1 VQKEQSTQFQFTP
14 QLMFVLAMV
23 GMALA
28 IPMVC
33 VVLAYKAYSTP
44 KRADLPP
51 EALAPLQKSLED
63 VAAKELALPPQL
75 LSETSILEV
84 SARSNEAGMA
94 SIQHAA
100 SELGGFVLPK
110 TEPDKVLVQIS
121 SERSDAFAKSL
132 KGEIVEPM
140 SKSTTRGDTAL
151 IEVHIVVI
159 PPTP

>member
-1 VQKEQSTQFQFTP
+1 
-14 QLMFVLAMV
+14 MFVLAMV

-51 EALAPLQKSLED
+51 EALAPLQKALED
-63 VAAKELALPPQL
+63 VAAKELTQPPQL
-75 LSETSILEV
+75 SSVASILEV
-84 SARSNEAGMA
+84 SASSNEAGMTL
-94 SIQHAA
+94 IQRAA
-100 SELGGFVLPK
+100 SDLGGFVLPK
-110 TEPDKVLVQIS
+110 AEPDKVLVQIS

-140 SKSTTRGDTAL
+140 SKLATGGDTTL
-151 IEVHIVVI
+151 IEVHIVTV
-159 PPTP
+159 PPKP

>member
-1 VQKEQSTQFQFTP
+1 
-14 QLMFVLAMV
+14 MFVLAMV

-63 VAAKELALPPQL
+63 VAAKELAQPPQL
-75 LSETSILEV
+75 LSETSILEF
-84 SARSNEAGMA
+84 SASSTEAGMA
-94 SIQHAA
+94 SIQRVA

-110 TEPDKVLVQIS
+110 AEPGKALVQIPA
-121 SERSDAFAKSL
+121 EHAVAFGKSL
-132 KGEIVEPM
+132 KGENTE
-140 SKSTTRGDTAL
+140 SLGKSTTGGDTTL
-151 IEVHIVVI
+151 IEVHIIVI
-159 PPTP
+159 PPKS

>member
-1 VQKEQSTQFQFTP
+1 
-14 QLMFVLAMV
+14 MFVLAMV

-63 VAAKELALPPQL
+63 VAAKELAQPPQL
-75 LSETSILEV
+75 LSETSILEF
-84 SARSNEAGMA
+84 SASSTEAGMA
-94 SIQHAA
+94 SIQRAA

-110 TEPDKVLVQIS
+110 AEPGKVLVQIPA
-121 SERSDAFAKSL
+121 ELALAFGKSL
-132 KGEIVEPM
+132 KGENVGPR
-140 SKSTTRGDTAL
+140 SQSTTGGDTTL
-151 IEVHIVVI
+151 IEVHIVVV